1 MEAILQVMRNLG
13 PTRLALI
20 GGVMLGLAGFFFW
33 IISRLATPQLE
44 LLYADLDM
52 NDSARIVSQ
61 LESAQIPYE
70 LRNGGG
76 AIYIPADQVPRTRV
90 TLAEDGLPSGG
101 SIGYEVFDNSNSLGT
116 TNFIQNVNLVRALE
130 GELART
136 IRSLDSVK
144 AARVHLVLP
153 KRELFSRQRQEPSAS
168 VLLHMRGAN
177 RPTQSQVVAIQNLV
191 ASAVPGLNP
200 ARISVVDGR
209 GALLTRGFEDEND
222 PATMS
227 AKADERREQ
236 YQNHLARTIEQLL
249 AKTVGPGKVRAEV
262 FADMDFDRINTS
274 EEIYDPDGQVVR
286 STQAIEESASN
297 SEGGG
302 NFPVSVATNL
312 PDATFDAAGTGAT
325 DAAENRTEETVNY
338 EISKKV
344 INHVRETGTIN
355 RLSVAVLVDG
365 TYGPGDEGPK
375 SYLPRSQEEL
385 DLLATLVRSAIGF
398 DAQRNDAVE
407 VINMRF
413 VELDMPEDEEFDML
427 LGLGKNDLFRLAQ
440 YLVLI
445 VFAVLAF
452 LLVVRPLMKLVVES
466 GSVAAGVAQRGLL
479 TRQPDPPALAP
490 PAGGAAMASM
500 MPVAAGDRMPSAE
513 AVEDM
518 IDLQQVEGRVNASSV
533 KKVGEIVDKHPEEA
547 LSIIRG
553 WLYAED

>member
-1 MEAILQVMRNLG
+1 
-13 PTRLALI
+13 
-20 GGVMLGLAGFFFW
+20 MLGLAGFFFW
-33 IISRLATPQLE
+33 IISRLAAPQLE

-61 LESAQIPYE
+61 LESDQIPYE
-70 LRNGGG
+70 LRNNGG
-76 AIYIPADQVPRTRV
+76 AIYVPADLVPRTRV
-90 TLAEDGLPSGG
+90 TLAEQGLPSGG
-101 SIGYEVFDNSNSLGT
+101 SIGYEIFDNSDGLGA
-116 TNFIQNVNLVRALE
+116 TNFIQNINLVRALE

-136 IRSLDSVK
+136 IRSVDAVK

-153 KRELFSRQRQEPSAS
+153 KRELFSRDRQEPSAS

-177 RPTQSQVVAIQNLV
+177 RPVQSQVVAIQNLV

-200 ARISVVDGR
+200 NRISVVDGR
-209 GALLTRGFEDEND
+209 GNLLTQGFEDANS
-222 PATMS
+222 PAAVS

-236 YQNHLARTIEQLL
+236 HQNRLARTIEQLL
-249 AKTVGPGKVRAEV
+249 EKTVGPGKVRAEV

-274 EEIYDPDGQVVR
+274 EEVYDPDGQVVR
-286 STQAIEESASN
+286 STQAIEESTTN
-297 SEGGG
+297 REGGG
-302 NFPVSVATNL
+302 NLPVSVATNL
-312 PDATFDAAGTGAT
+312 PDANFDPTATSGT

-365 TYGPGDEGPK
+365 TYGPGDEGPNT
-375 SYLPRSQEEL
+375 YQPRSQEEL
-385 DLLATLVRSAIGF
+385 NLLATLVRSAIGF
-398 DAQRNDAVE
+398 NAERADAVE
-407 VINMRF
+407 VVNMRF
-413 VELDMPEDEEFDML
+413 VELDAPADEEFDMF

-445 VFAVLAF
+445 VVAVLAF
-452 LLVVRPLMKLVVES
+452 LLVVRPLMKRVIEM
-466 GSVAAGVAQRGLL
+466 GPVAAGAGPTDLL
-479 TRQPDPPALAP
+479 TRQPHPPALAP
-490 PAGGAAMASM
+490 PAGAAKMSAM
-500 MPVAAGDRMPSAE
+500 VPAVAGDRMPSAE

-533 KKVGEIVDKHPEEA
+533 KKVGEIVDKHPDEA